1 MESARFK
8 ECFVTKSRSKSA
20 FLIYE
25 YFIHSGC
32 LLLLLLLLLLLFI
45 YLFLYRHISCYESQ
59 YPFGMS

>member
-32 LLLLLLLLLLLFI
+32 LLLLLLLLLLFI
-45 YLFLYRHISCYESQ
+45 YFYIGTFHVMNLSIHLE
-59 YPFGMS
+59 